1 MDLQAYIEQIKLEL
15 SGGLLELEITD
26 DVIAQ
31 VVNMSLREIQRY
43 ITTTRL
49 ATIEYKSCIDLSKC
63 GVSSVTNVYRA
74 KGYLASDSTDNASTM
89 FDPMYAAQWQLLGG
103 VGGMWN
109 MTNWSLNYGAW
120 NTMLQTRNTVSTDL
134 IFRFDKSTS
143 KLYINV
149 AFDKPNYI
157 TIEYIPRYDDVSQVV
172 SDYWIDELF
181 KLALARCKVI
191 LGRIRSKFTQ
201 SNALWVMDG
210 PTMLEEGNKEYE
222 ALRTHLEANSQLCYP
237 ID

>member
-89 FDPMYAAQWQLLGG
+89 FDPMYAAQ
-103 VGGMWN
+103 
-109 MTNWSLNYGAW
+109 
-120 NTMLQTRNTVSTDL
+120 
-134 IFRFDKSTS
+134 
-143 KLYINV
+143 
-149 AFDKPNYI
+149 
-157 TIEYIPRYDDVSQVV
+157 
-172 SDYWIDELF
+172 
-181 KLALARCKVI
+181 
-191 LGRIRSKFTQ
+191 
-201 SNALWVMDG
+201 
-210 PTMLEEGNKEYE
+210 
-222 ALRTHLEANSQLCYP
+222 
-237 ID
+237 